1 MSDLVSSFLKTSFLI
16 LDCQNWHIVTIYKL
30 DNNLCCERKLKYRA
44 AHEWCHG
51 GNLRNKCRQKENN
64 IFKFLNFF
72 LYPGLDIP
80 DNLETISAV
89 TSLMGHTVGKF
100 IYSEKPTKIRRNFHA
115 DLLFSKKLIK
125 WEISSNLCGLLR
137 IYELYLLLSKC
148 YGIAITV
155 RFIQFSN
162 AFISLSI
169 CHPLPIQ
176 KRYISLEIDK
186 VLVVN

>member
-64 IFKFLNFF
+64 IFNFLNFF
-72 LYPGLDIP
+72 LYAGQDVP

-115 DLLFSKKLIK
+115 DFFQFTFDCSFQK
-125 WEISSNLCGLLR
+125 G
-137 IYELYLLLSKC
+137 IYLNQQSLVVD
-148 YGIAITV
+148 YGIFYSQTICAHEKNTFFSREFV
-155 RFIQFSN
+155 RILC
-162 AFISLSI
+162 LSSDFLWRRQI
-169 CHPLPIQ
+169 LT
-176 KRYISLEIDK
+176 
-186 VLVVN
+186 